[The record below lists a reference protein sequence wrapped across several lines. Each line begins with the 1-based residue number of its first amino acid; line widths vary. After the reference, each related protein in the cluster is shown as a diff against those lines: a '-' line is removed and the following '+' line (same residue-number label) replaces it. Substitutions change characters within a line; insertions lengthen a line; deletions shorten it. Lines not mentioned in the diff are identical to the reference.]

1 MKTNRT
7 QQLKRKLIGKRWLL
21 LFPLFFSFA
30 GFAQRELNLL
40 EHDAKPYYFGIS
52 LGMNQSR
59 FRTSPHPNFLEQD
72 TILVA
77 ESVQA
82 PGFNLGL
89 SATLRLGSHLEIR
102 ANPQLY
108 FLDRPIEYQ
117 LKYPDRLDNAY
128 TIQKRVE
135 SVMVSAPLQLRF
147 LSDRIGNFRVYMM
160 GGGKLDY
167 DLSSNAQSR
176 NAEDM
181 VKIRKYDYGIEGG
194 IGFKFYYPSFIL
206 APEIKISNGFR
217 NMHGRDSR
225 LNYSNVIDK
234 INSRMIV
241 FTLNIEG

>member
-1 MKTNRT
+1 MLFIQCKKEW
-7 QQLKRKLIGKRWLL
+7 LKKSFLG
-21 LFPLFFSFA
+21 LFLFIAFSA
-30 GFAQRELNLL
+30 SAQRDLNLT
-40 EHDAKPYYFGIS
+40 EHDYKSYYFGIS
-52 LGMNQSR
+52 LGFNKSGFQ
-59 FRTSPHPNFLEQD
+59 TSPHPNFLEQD
-72 TILVA
+72 TILTA
-77 ESVQA
+77 ESVQTL
-82 PGFNLGL
+82 GFNLGL
-89 SATLRLGSHLEIR
+89 SATLRLGPRLELR
-102 ANPQLY
+102 ANPQLL
-108 FLDRPIEYQ
+108 FLDRPILYN

-181 VKIRKYDYGIEGG
+181 VKIRRYDFGIEGG

-206 APEIKISNGFR
+206 APEIKFSNGFR

-225 LNYSNVIDK
+225 LNYSNVIDR
-234 INSRMIV
+234 INSRMII
-241 FTLNIEG
+241 FTLHLEG